1 MAQLPTI
8 ASTANRRLM
17 PQADLKVDGATP
29 AAFGAGI
36 GAGLQQIGEAGQQ
49 AGAAMQQLVLAK
61 QQEADRLAEFDR
73 QTQFVN
79 FGSDQA
85 TKLAEA
91 SRDLSGPAQDF
102 TKGRAEAF
110 DADAAAFLEKVPER
124 FKPQWTAKM
133 AQLRSGVM
141 GDALRTEFA
150 QRDSYYKTTIGDT
163 LGKLLNG
170 AMSSPDKLDDWRSQ
184 GEAIIN
190 ASGLSPQD
198 KLEYATRW
206 KGQISVAAAQ
216 GDLQRDPEG
225 AMARLGGIDFIVETK
240 DGYAGSGASY
250 TKGGAATLKGD
261 VISFFVGKGVPQS
274 VARGIAAG
282 IESESSGNHR
292 AVNQQ
297 SGAYG
302 LGQWLGARKD
312 ALFARYGNNPTREQQ
327 LEFLYSELKGGDRGG
342 PAVLA
347 AKNEG
352 QAVDRYI
359 RGFMRPGKDTESGI
373 RRGMKALGYKV
384 QEGTPAGEGSVE
396 TRTVGN
402 GQVDPRYADIPIDA
416 RIQLIG
422 AAEREITQRNHEVQV
437 AEQKAHDTWLNQF
450 MNDLNDGKAG
460 AADIEAARKSGRLTD
475 FDEIN
480 RAQGIVEAREKAN
493 ADINAFNALTA
504 TPGFAWNPYD
514 DRQRKAVEA
523 GVAAQGGTPQAAFNV
538 WQKTGILAKSGAVA
552 LRGSLISTDPNT
564 VSAGA
569 SIASNMLA
577 RNPNAFAGVEG
588 GDDIE
593 RAAQLYGHYVNDLGY
608 SPGDAAKRVAEQNTP
623 AMRQKI
629 AMGQPEIAA
638 FRKQVQRTNVASVL
652 GEALDTTRFDGTPSF
667 VGPEQRQAAGQD
679 YADLAADHFQR
690 YGDASAAQAYALSQM
705 KKLYG
710 VVNGRLMKYPPTRA
724 YPVIGGSQDYIF
736 SQAAADIKKV
746 TGRTVDPKNVYLMPV
761 PTATSEAF
769 RAGRAPP
776 YEVHYVD
783 QVNGQSVYRVLTGQV
798 FYADPRVAARA
809 AGQKRQAELAK
820 ERQDYLAREQFG
832 RDATVARFGYLPG
845 VTDQYAPDRR
855 KKK

>member
-29 AAFGAGI
+29 AAFGTGV

-49 AGAAMQQLVLAK
+49 AGAAMQSLVLAK
-61 QQEADRLAEFDR
+61 QAEEDRLAEFDR

-79 FGSDQA
+79 FGSDQT
-85 TKLAEA
+85 TKLSEA
-91 SRDLSGPAQDF
+91 SRDISGPAVDF
-102 TKGRAEAF
+102 TKNRMTGF

-124 FKPQWTAKM
+124 FRPAWTARM
-133 AQLRSGVM
+133 AQLRSGVA

-170 AMSSPDKLDDWRSQ
+170 AMSTPDKLDEWRTQ
-184 GEAIIN
+184 GEEIIN
-190 ASGLSPQD
+190 TSGLSAQD
-198 KLEYATRW
+198 KLEYTTRW

-240 DGYAGSGASY
+240 DGYAGTGATY
-250 TKGGAATLKGD
+250 TKGGAASLKGD
-261 VISFFVGKGVPQS
+261 VINFFVGKGVPQHI
-274 VARGIAAG
+274 ARGIAAG
-282 IESESSGNHR
+282 IESESSGDHR
-292 AVNQQ
+292 IVNKD

-302 LGQWLGARKD
+302 LGQWLGPRKA

-347 AKNEG
+347 AKDEG

-359 RGFMRPGKDTESGI
+359 RGFMRPGKDTETGI
-373 RRGMKALGYKV
+373 QRGMKALGYRV
-384 QEGTPAGEGSVE
+384 QEGAPAGTERSVT
-396 TRTVGN
+396 TRTIGN

-422 AAEREITQRNHEVQV
+422 AAEREIASRDREVKV
-437 AEQKAHDTWLNQF
+437 AEAEAHDKWLNQF

-460 AADIEAARKSGRLTD
+460 AEDIEAARKSGRLTD

-480 RAQGIVEAREKAN
+480 RAQGIVEARQKAT
-493 ADINAFNALTA
+493 ADLDTFNALSA
-504 TPGFAWNPYD
+504 QPGFAWNAYD
-514 DRQRKAVEA
+514 DRQRKAVDA
-523 GVAAQGGTPQAAFNV
+523 AVAARGGTPQAAFEI
-538 WQKTGILAKSGAVA
+538 WQKTGILGKAGGVA
-552 LRGSLISTDPNT
+552 LRGAMISTDPKS

-588 GDDIE
+588 GEEIE
-593 RAAQLYGHYVNDLGY
+593 RNALLYGHYVNDLGY
-608 SPGDAAKRVAEQNTP
+608 NPADAAKRVAEQNTP
-623 AMRQKI
+623 EMRRKI
-629 AMGQPEIAA
+629 QMGQPEIAA
-638 FRKQVQRTNVASVL
+638 FRKQVQRTDVQAML
-652 GEALDTTRFDGTPSF
+652 GKALDTTWFDGKPTF
-667 VGPEQRQAAGQD
+667 VGPQQRQAAGQD

-690 YGDASAAQAYALSQM
+690 YGDAAAAQSYASAQM
-705 KKLYG
+705 RRLYG

-724 YPVIGGSQDYIF
+724 YPVIGGSQSYIF
-736 SQAAADIKKV
+736 EQAAADIKKV
-746 TGRTVDPKNVYLMPV
+746 TGRAVDPSRVYLMPV
-761 PTATSEAF
+761 PTATAEAF
-769 RAGRAPP
+769 RAGKAPP
-776 YEVHYVD
+776 YQVHYID
-783 QVNGQSVYRVLTGQV
+783 KVNGQDVYRVLNGQV
-798 FYADPRVAARA
+798 FYADPRIAARA
-809 AGQKRQAELAK
+809 AGRANQQRLQK
-820 ERQDYLAREQFG
+820 ERGDYLAREQFA
-832 RDATVARFGYLPG
+832 RDARVARFGYLPG
-845 VTDQYAPDRR
+845 DPEFNGGR
-855 KKK
+855 K

>member
-8 ASTANRRLM
+8 ASTANRRIL
-17 PQADLKVDGATP
+17 PTADLKVDGATP

-49 AGAAMQQLVLAK
+49 AGAAMQSLVLAK
-61 QQEADRLAEFDR
+61 QAEDDRLAEFDR

-79 FGSDQA
+79 FGSDQS
-85 TKLAEA
+85 TKLTEA
-91 SRDLSGPAQDF
+91 SRDLSGPAVDF
-102 TKGRAEAF
+102 TKDRMAGF
-110 DADAAAFLEKVPER
+110 DADATAFLEKVPER
-124 FKPQWTAKM
+124 FRPAWTARM
-133 AQLRSGVM
+133 AQLRSGVA
-141 GDALRTEFA
+141 GEALRTEFT
-150 QRDSYYKTTIGDT
+150 QRDSYYKTTIGDS

-170 AMSSPDKLDDWRSQ
+170 AMSSPDKLDDWRTQ
-184 GEAIIN
+184 GEQIIN
-190 ASGLSPQD
+190 ASGLSAQD

-240 DGYAGSGASY
+240 DGYAGSGATY

-261 VISFFVGKGVPQS
+261 VINFFVGKGVPQS

-282 IESESSGNHR
+282 IESEASGDHK
-292 AVNQQ
+292 AVNPT

-302 LGQWLGARKD
+302 LGQWLGPRKA

-347 AKNEG
+347 AKDEG

-359 RGFMRPGKDTESGI
+359 RGFMRPGKDTEAGV

-384 QEGTPAGEGSVE
+384 QEGTPAGEGSVT
-396 TRTVGN
+396 TRTIGN

-416 RIQLIG
+416 RIQLIS
-422 AAEREITQRNHEVQV
+422 AAEREVTQRNHEVQV
-437 AEQKAHDTWLNQF
+437 AEQKVHDDWVNQF

-460 AADIEAARKSGRLTD
+460 AADIEAARKSGKLTD

-480 RAQGIVEAREKAN
+480 RAQNIVEARERAN
-493 ADINAFNALTA
+493 ADINLYNGLVN

-514 DRQRKAVEA
+514 DRQQKAVDA
-523 GVAAQGGTPQAAFNV
+523 AVASQGGTPQAAFNV
-538 WQKTGILAKSGAVA
+538 WQRTGILGKAGGVA
-552 LRGSLISTDPNT
+552 LRGAMISTDPKS

-588 GDDIE
+588 GEEIE
-593 RAAQLYGHYVNDLGY
+593 RNALLYGHYVNDLGY
-608 SPGDAAKRVAEQNTP
+608 SPADAAKRVAEQNTP
-623 AMRQKI
+623 EMRRKI
-629 AMGQPEIAA
+629 QMGQPEIAD
-638 FRKQVQRTNVASVL
+638 FRKRVQRTDVQAML
-652 GEALDTTRFDGTPSF
+652 GKALDTTWFDGKPTF
-667 VGPEQRQAAGQD
+667 LGPEQRQAAGQD

-690 YGDASAAQAYALSQM
+690 YGDANAAQAYASAQM
-705 KKLYG
+705 KRLYG

-724 YPVIGGSQDYIF
+724 YPVIAGSQSYIF
-736 SQAAADIKKV
+736 EQAAADIKKV
-746 TGRTVDPKNVYLMPV
+746 TGRTVPADRIYLMPI

-769 RAGRAPP
+769 RAGKAPP
-776 YEVHYVD
+776 YAVHYVD
-783 QVNGQSVYRVLTGQV
+783 QVNGQNVYRVLNGQA

-809 AGQKRQAELAK
+809 AGRANQERLAR
-820 ERQDYLAREQFG
+820 ERQDYLAREQFT
-832 RDATVARFGYLPG
+832 RDARVARFGYLPG
-845 VTDQYAPDRR
+845 DPEFNGGR
-855 KKK
+855 K